1 MKYREDI
8 AVVTG
13 YIMYYDLL
21 EAMNGS
27 FFTKIDRAIE
37 LATKFAE
44 VYPEDFKW
52 GEEENPDFEETI
64 EKFLAENL
72 VNGK

>member
-1 MKYREDI
+1 MNTEDI

-21 EAMNGS
+21 EGMNGS

-37 LATKFAE
+37 IATKFSE
-44 VYPEDFKW
+44 TYS
-52 GEEENPDFEETI
+52 EEINWVDIDFEETI
-64 EKFLAENL
+64 EKFLKENL

>member
-1 MKYREDI
+1 MEYREDI
-8 AVVTG
+8 AIVTG

-37 LATKFAE
+37 IATKFAE
-44 VYPEDFKW
+44 TYPA
-52 GEEENPDFEETI
+52 DFE
-64 EKFLAENL
+64 
-72 VNGK
+72 